1 VTTARVAPAHVF
13 ATEVALLAAELKGDE
28 SHEEICADD
37 DAASGYRC
45 IVAVHDTTRGPAL
58 GGTRVWA
65 YDTTSSALADV
76 LRLSRGMTYKCALA
90 ALPFGG
96 GKAVIL
102 APPGGHAHAARAGV
116 FRAHGRM
123 VERLQGR
130 YITAAD
136 IGISPA
142 DIAEVCCE
150 TRHVTGLPDRTGDP
164 GRFTA
169 RGVLRSLQAASRHLW
184 GSERLDGRTVAVQGC
199 GSVGYFLCAEL
210 HAAGARLIVTDLS
223 ADRARRVAADF
234 GARVVSPHAIVG
246 VDCDVFAPCALGGVL
261 DVDAIRS
268 LRASVVVGGANNQL
282 RDDADGD
289 LLHERGI
296 VYVPDFVANAGGVIT
311 GASELLGWSAGLAA
325 ARIDAIYDTTAD
337 VLTTAAT
344 DRIPPYR
351 AAHRMA
357 EAQLVS

>member
-1 VTTARVAPAHVF
+1 VRAPSAHDF
-13 ATEVALLAAELKGDE
+13 ATEVALLAAELHGHQ
-28 SHEEICADD
+28 SHEEICAYDD
-37 DAASGYRC
+37 PASGYRC

-65 YDTTSSALADV
+65 YETTNSALADV
-76 LRLSRGMTYKCALA
+76 LRLSLGMTYKCALA

-102 APPGGHAHAARAGV
+102 APPGGHEHARRAGV

-136 IGISPA
+136 IGTSPA
-142 DIAEVCCE
+142 DIAEVGRE
-150 TRHVTGLPDRTGDP
+150 TRYVAGLPDRTGDP

-210 HAAGARLIVTDLS
+210 HAAGARLVVTDLA
-223 ADRARRVAADF
+223 ADRAHRVAVDF
-234 GARVVSPHAIVG
+234 GARVVSPDAIVE

-261 DVDAIRS
+261 DAQTIGS

-282 RDDADGD
+282 CEDADGD
-289 LLHERGI
+289 LLHARGI
-296 VYVPDFVANAGGVIT
+296 VYVPDYVANAGGVIT
-311 GASELLGWSAGLAA
+311 GASELLGWSAGVAA
-325 ARIDAIYDTTAD
+325 ARIDEIYDTTTD

-344 DRIPPYR
+344 ERIAPYR

-357 EAQLVS
+357 QAQLVA